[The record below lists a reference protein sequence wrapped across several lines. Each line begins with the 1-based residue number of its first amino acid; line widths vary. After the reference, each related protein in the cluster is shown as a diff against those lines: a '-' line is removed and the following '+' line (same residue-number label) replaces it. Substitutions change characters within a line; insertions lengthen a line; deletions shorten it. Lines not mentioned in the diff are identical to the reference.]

1 MKREDRLDILP
12 FPLFWCDSGSSVFY
26 RTRNQMMGNTVSFRL
41 SQILPTVVL
50 FRLSRPNT
58 MQPVVES
65 ALKCYQIVDQSTQ
78 EGVI

>member
-1 MKREDRLDILP
+1 MKRKDRLDILP
-12 FPLFWCDSGSSVFY
+12 FPLLWCYSGSPVFY
-26 RTRNQMMGNTVSFRL
+26 RTRNQMMNNTVSFRL

-50 FRLSRPNT
+50 YRLSRSNT

-65 ALKCYQIVDQSTQ
+65 ASDCYQIVDQPTQ

>member
-1 MKREDRLDILP
+1 MKRKDRLDILP
-12 FPLFWCDSGSSVFY
+12 FPLFGCDSGSSVFY
-26 RTRNQMMGNTVSFRL
+26 RTRNQMMDNTVSFRL

-50 FRLSRPNT
+50 FRLSRSNT

-65 ALKCYQIVDQSTQ
+65 ALECYQIVEQSSQ